1 MGKPDDVA
9 ALAAQPPP
17 RDESSSAISLHTQ
30 GSPPTRYFDDEPPSP
45 SNEDLP
51 PLYTDHESDQPINPL
66 LPDGATPLQVPYFLH
81 ETGGCADTEYYIDR
95 RLDTDAVFLKEHI
108 DRLALLPPRPL
119 IRIQGHHKQ
128 SVRGKDGKSE
138 TKEVCDFAIT
148 LELTHLLYSDINSR
162 EPFLRQ
168 VTTAG
173 NFEKVRRG
181 TVYATRAPGYG
192 GNGVAEEGVPDVGE
206 WCQRFCSSKAGLK
219 TFSFERQVQGYDF
232 NMLQTK
238 ITSLIRGTNYRGRI
252 NVDFPVQ
259 NARCEIWNESRT
271 NRWRLTKWIYMLFY
285 FTLLFIFTWPYLF
298 FRTKK
303 WEVVT
308 ATWHMSKIEGGRK
321 VYASMSEDRW
331 YNTWARCISKAVL
344 ERRQGTLDQ
353 GDLMREDEP
362 IREGLAG
369 FVQQGV
375 EAMGVVNR
383 SFGWGGDC

>member
-1 MGKPDDVA
+1 MGKPDDAAAA
-9 ALAAQPPP
+9 ALATTP

-30 GSPPTRYFDDEPPSP
+30 PSPPTRYFDEEPPSLED
-45 SNEDLP
+45 NDLP
-51 PLYTDHESDQPINPL
+51 PLYTDHENDAPINPL
-66 LPDGATPLQVPYFLH
+66 LPNGTDPLQVQPFFH
-81 ETGGCADTEYYIDR
+81 DTNGCQDTEYYIDR

-119 IRIQGHHKQ
+119 VRIQGHHKQ
-128 SVRGKDGKSE
+128 TVRGKDGKSE
-138 TKEVCDFAIT
+138 TKNICDFNIT
-148 LELTHLLYSDINSR
+148 LELTHLLYSDINAR
-162 EPFLRQ
+162 QPFGRC
-168 VTTAG
+168 VGTAG

-192 GNGVAEEGVPDVGE
+192 GSGAAEEGTPDVAD

-219 TFSFERQVQGYDF
+219 TFAFERHVSGWDF
-232 NMLQTK
+232 NLIKTK
-238 ITSLIRGTNYRGRI
+238 ITSLIRSTNYRGRVE
-252 NVDFPVQ
+252 VDFPVQ
-259 NARCEIWNESRT
+259 NARCEVWNESRT
-271 NRWRLTKWIYMLFY
+271 NRWRLTRWIYLLFC
-285 FTLLFIFTWPYLF
+285 FTLLFLFTWPYLF

-303 WEVVT
+303 WEVVS
-308 ATWHMSKIEGGRK
+308 ADWAMSRCENGRK
-321 VYASMSEDRW
+321 VYASMSEERW

-344 ERRQGTLDQ
+344 ERKQGMLDQ

-362 IREGLAG
+362 VREGLAG